1 MRDGFF
7 RREDRIW
14 EKVGTLGIW
23 LLAPHSKKK
32 FTVPELLGRHALKT
46 LPTAPPEDADAQPDE
61 ALIEAE
67 RAAVL
72 ARALAWAQE

>member
-7 RREDRIW
+7 RREDRAW
-14 EKVGTLGIW
+14 EKIATLGIW
-23 LLAPHSKKK
+23 TLAPHSKKK
-32 FTVPELLGRHALKT
+32 FTVVELLGRRSLKT
-46 LPTAPPEDADAQPDE
+46 LPPSARVDEDQQDA

-67 RAAVL
+67 KAAVL